1 MVFAICAGLRLARFN
16 VMVEDPDR
24 PAWAGNYFVGVPA
37 PAGAITVLLP
47 VYVQLLG
54 MPHFAFV
61 VPVTFLYTLGIAFLM
76 VSRLPVFS
84 GKRIGKRVSPE
95 LVLPV
100 FVFIVLFFAL
110 LISYPWAVLTIGTI
124 IYLASLPLGW
134 WSYREIKRRV
144 EAQGARPAPSVQTAA
159 AGTVAAQPPLA
170 PESPANDERRT
181 RLN

>member
-1 MVFAICAGLRLARFN
+1 
-16 VMVEDPDR
+16 
-24 PAWAGNYFVGVPA
+24 
-37 PAGAITVLLP
+37 
-47 VYVQLLG
+47 VQLLG
-54 MPHFAFV
+54 MPHFALV
-61 VPVTFLYTLGIAFLM
+61 APVTFLYTLGIAFLM

-100 FVFIVLFFAL
+100 FVIIVLFFAL

-124 IYLASLPLGW
+124 MYLVSLPLGW
-134 WSYREIKRRV
+134 WSYREIKRKV
-144 EAQGARPAPSVQTAA
+144 EAQSAAQGAGAAASGQTTAA

-170 PESPANDERRT
+170 PGPPANYERPT